1 MYIEECPEVAQ
12 ELLQQAIG
20 RRHDRK
26 PGWHQSDV
34 NQCLRKSVV
43 DRWLREEA
51 PPASGYPKGL
61 RHLDYDYRLDLKFLR
76 GEGMHNFF
84 SEGKPEFVQ
93 YDPNLGWYSIDRVW
107 EEGVTLRLS
116 DGRVYHMD
124 AVPMEL
130 KTTDYSMTKPVPEM
144 MTYLTQIAT
153 YTIKWV
159 RYQLPDLSDDDI
171 GECDLHAYL
180 YIYHN
185 RGDYKGNMPDHRAF
199 KITWRGTE
207 LLEWEAELTRRHT
220 QLDRSYGDLVVGS
233 REDWGGLP
241 NSFDDF
247 DAPHISDHYGFECDA
262 YGRCPLKDMMG
273 CQGTEA
279 SAAWDRVPFGLDGV
293 AYMNPVKESKPKGGK

>member
-43 DRWLREEA
+43 DRWMREEA
-51 PPASGYPKGL
+51 PPDSGYPKGL

-144 MTYLTQIAT
+144 MTYITQIAT
-153 YTIKWV
+153 YAIKWV
-159 RYQLPDLSDDDI
+159 RFHLPELPDEELEA
-171 GECDLHAYL
+171 GNLCAFL

-185 RGDYKGNMPDHRAF
+185 RGDYKGNKPDHRAF
-199 KITWRGTE
+199 KLTWVGHE
-207 LLEWEAELTRRHT
+207 LLEWEREITKRHEALNLAF
-220 QLDRSYGDLVVGS
+220 QDLVS
-233 REDWGGLP
+233 DAYNIGGLP
-241 NSFDDF
+241 STMPRYMPPIDQ
-247 DAPHISDHYGFECDA
+247 HYSFECDS
-262 YGRCPLKDMMG
+262 YGPCPLKEMMG
-273 CQGTEA
+273 CPGTAE
-279 SAAWDRVPFGLDGV
+279 SAVWDRVPFV
-293 AYMNPVKESKPKGGK
+293 IAAEHYVNPVKLGKKGE